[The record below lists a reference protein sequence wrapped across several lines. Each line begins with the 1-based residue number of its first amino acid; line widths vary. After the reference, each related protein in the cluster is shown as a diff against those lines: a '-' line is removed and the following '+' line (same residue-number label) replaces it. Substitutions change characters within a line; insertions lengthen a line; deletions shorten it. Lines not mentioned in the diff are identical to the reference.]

1 VLVDIG
7 KYHAPVQMNEAAAA
21 AAAPPAAE
29 AAAAAVKPM
38 DGHVRVRKR
47 LDSFR

>member
-7 KYHAPVQMNEAAAA
+7 KYHAPVQMNEAAA